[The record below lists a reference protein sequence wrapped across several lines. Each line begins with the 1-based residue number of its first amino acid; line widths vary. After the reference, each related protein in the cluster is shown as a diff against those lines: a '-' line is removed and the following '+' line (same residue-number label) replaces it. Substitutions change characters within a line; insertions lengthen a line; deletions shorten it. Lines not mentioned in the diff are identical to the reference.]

1 MKDEGQ
7 GSPPHQSYNCPLHR
21 FAGPDDEEE
30 LPGRETHGSCGSTYD
45 AEERVEYCR
54 GNEKCQGASSV
65 YPPLESGIN
74 PLFAVGSHESAFEEE
89 GMPGASGNI
98 AGELPK
104 GFTSS
109 SGETDEERVQYPA
122 QRKYHR
128 DTGDEGNDS
137 GGSQYADKENAEI
150 AVVLKLCDLISKQYR
165 RRHYSDKEQSGSKK
179 PEPSSL

>member
-1 MKDEGQ
+1 
-7 GSPPHQSYNCPLHR
+7 
-21 FAGPDDEEE
+21 
-30 LPGRETHGSCGSTYD
+30 
-45 AEERVEYCR
+45 
-54 GNEKCQGASSV
+54 
-65 YPPLESGIN
+65 
-74 PLFAVGSHESAFEEE
+74 
-89 GMPGASGNI
+89 MPGASGNI

-165 RRHYSDKEQSGSKK
+165 RRHYSDKEQPGSKK

>member
-7 GSPPHQSYNCPLHR
+7 GSPPHQSYDCPLHR

-30 LPGRETHGSCGSTYD
+30 LPGRETHGSCGSAYD
-45 AEERVEYCR
+45 AEERVEYRR
-54 GNEKCQGASSV
+54 GNENCQGTSSV

-74 PLFAVGSHESAFEEE
+74 PLFAVGSHGSAFEEE

-98 AGELPK
+98 AGELPEA
-104 GFTSS
+104 FTESS
-109 SGETDEERVQYPA
+109 SEADKKRVQYRTH
-122 QRKYHR
+122 RKYHR

-165 RRHYSDKEQSGSKK
+165 RRHYSDKEQPGSKK